1 MNSIFRHIRQSLS
14 LKLSLGIVLLA
25 IPFFVVSLGILF
37 QQSRHD
43 IRQEATERVASV
55 LDITTHRVSRNLL
68 SIETATNA
76 NDWHLLEN
84 LQPDSLLAWTR
95 RIVLMNG
102 HVSGCSVSTEPYVFP
117 QIGKYFSA
125 YTVRKGD
132 SIVTAQEDEYNYFE
146 RIWYHTPVQLGKACW
161 VDPYKDE
168 DEGSLTASQMLVS
181 YCKPLFTDDGRLV
194 GVIASDLSLKQL
206 ADVVQQEKPSPNSYF
221 IMLGENGHFFIH
233 PDSTLLIH
241 HTIFSNKDISKDS
254 ELIALGHAM
263 ITGGQGTSRIQVRG
277 ESCLVCYQPVPGTSW
292 SLAIVCPES
301 DILRNYHHLT
311 AIITPLIVIGLLLI
325 LLFCRRIV
333 DHAIKPLNLLLKQAQ
348 RIEEGHYEE
357 PIPLLHRQDAVGRLQ
372 NSFHV
377 MQESL
382 ERHLSDIQQKNEQ
395 AAHHNEQ
402 LMQASQLAEKS
413 AQQKVTFIQNMTHQ
427 IRTPLNIIMGF
438 GQVLRDSIKL
448 LPAEEV
454 KDMTAIMYHNAHSLN
469 RMLLMLYDSS
479 DVGTTAELEN
489 LNCEDVPCNK
499 MARES
504 ISTTQE
510 HYEDAHFNFE
520 TSVDDS
526 LCIWSNYLYAL
537 RTIRELLYNAA
548 KYSDGKNIWVRVS
561 ETEKTVRFTVEDT
574 GPGMPEENYELMYMP
589 FNKSNDLSEGLGLGL
604 PLTVRHIKN
613 LGGTFLHDKDYHDG
627 CRFIIEFP
635 KKSS

>member
-1 MNSIFRHIRQSLS
+1 M
-14 LKLSLGIVLLA
+14 KL
-25 IPFFVVSLGILF
+25 
-37 QQSRHD
+37 
-43 IRQEATERVASV
+43 
-55 LDITTHRVSRNLL
+55 
-68 SIETATNA
+68 
-76 NDWHLLEN
+76 
-84 LQPDSLLAWTR
+84 
-95 RIVLMNG
+95 
-102 HVSGCSVSTEPYVFP
+102 
-117 QIGKYFSA
+117 QIGKGA
-125 YTVRKGD
+125 VDQPHGTKVR
-132 SIVTAQEDEYNYFE
+132 
-146 RIWYHTPVQLGKACW
+146 H
-161 VDPYKDE
+161 
-168 DEGSLTASQMLVS
+168 
-181 YCKPLFTDDGRLV
+181 
-194 GVIASDLSLKQL
+194 
-206 ADVVQQEKPSPNSYF
+206 
-221 IMLGENGHFFIH
+221 
-233 PDSTLLIH
+233 
-241 HTIFSNKDISKDS
+241 
-254 ELIALGHAM
+254 
-263 ITGGQGTSRIQVRG
+263 
-277 ESCLVCYQPVPGTSW
+277 
-292 SLAIVCPES
+292 
-301 DILRNYHHLT
+301 
-311 AIITPLIVIGLLLI
+311 
-325 LLFCRRIV
+325 

-427 IRTPLNIIMGF
+427 VRTPLNIIMGF

-499 MARES
+499 MVRES

-537 RTIRELLYNAA
+537 RSIRELLYNAA
-548 KYSDGKNIWVRVS
+548 KYSDRKNASVSSTVRAASLLDGYSRRIRFASRQSSAARMIMALASSSQANISSSRWESFSWKVSKPGKNSAPQKRS
-561 ETEKTVRFTVEDT
+561 S
-574 GPGMPEENYELMYMP
+574 GPANPGPRAPY
-589 FNKSNDLSEGLGLGL
+589 
-604 PLTVRHIKN
+604 
-613 LGGTFLHDKDYHDG
+613 GGIQGNTPG
-627 CRFIIEFP
+627 CSPALRSRRKPGE
-635 KKSS
+635 SGS